1 MTQIINKGLNPVM
14 SLKTLLQSY
23 LSIEQM
29 QHIDASL
36 RVTGMSLDSRKI
48 TQGML
53 FVALKGTQT
62 HGLRFAKKA
71 ETLGAIAVIWETDDS
86 ITAPVLNIPLLEIA
100 QLSDKLGQIAHHY
113 FSYPSRDLS
122 MIGITG
128 TDGKTSISHFLAQA
142 INTRYPNSCHVIG
155 TLGLGT
161 PDHLAQA
168 THTTPD
174 AITVH
179 QVLQQQKNQYADM
192 VAMEV
197 SSHALDQGRVN
208 AVQFNTAVLSN
219 LTRDHLDYHHTVAAY
234 AAAKEKLFY
243 WHSLENIVVNID
255 DAMGL
260 RLAKAR
266 ANSAVRVIAYGLNA
280 PKSLPKGIDM
290 ILARK
295 AHFDHRGIVANI
307 VTPIG
312 ESTLT
317 APILGRF
324 NLSNLLAVLGVLITQ
339 NYSLEEALAQI
350 AQVKTVAGRMQRIS
364 SSIEK
369 IEEKRLVV
377 VDYAHTPGA
386 LEQALLA
393 SREHTQQRLICVF
406 GCGGDRDTGKRPLM
420 AQKAEYLADRII
432 VTDDNPRYED
442 AVNIF
447 KDIKQGFKKLDKVT
461 FEHDRYK
468 AIRLAIGEA
477 QAGDMVLIA
486 GKGHE
491 TVQIIKDQNIAFDDC
506 QVART
511 ALQEIQQ

>member
-1 MTQIINKGLNPVM
+1 MNSSLTPIM
-14 SLKTLLQSY
+14 SLKTLLAPY
-23 LSIEQM
+23 LNATQQNE
-29 QHIDASL
+29 IDSL
-36 RVTGMSLDSRKI
+36 TLTGMSLDSRNI
-48 TQGML
+48 SDGML

-62 HGLRFAKKA
+62 HGVRFAPKA
-71 ETLGAIAVIWETDDS
+71 AALGAVAIIWEADEH
-86 ITAPVLNIPLLEIA
+86 ITAPSLSIPILAIA
-100 QLSDKLGQIAHHY
+100 DLSAKLGAIAHHY
-113 FSYPSRDLS
+113 FAYPSQNLC
-122 MIGITG
+122 MVGITG

-142 INTRYPNSCHVIG
+142 INAQTPNKCHVIG
-155 TLGLGT
+155 TLGIGT

-174 AITVH
+174 VITVH
-179 QVLQQQKNQYADM
+179 QTLQQQKSHHAEV

-219 LTRDHLDYHHTVAAY
+219 LTRDHLDYHHTIAAY
-234 AAAKEKLFY
+234 TAAKEKLFY
-243 WHSLENIVVNID
+243 WPNLENIVVNSD

-260 RLAKAR
+260 RLAQER
-266 ANSAVRVIAYGLNA
+266 ANSTVRVIAYGLYT
-280 PKSLPKGIDM
+280 PTTLPQGVEL
-290 ILARK
+290 ILAQE
-295 AHFDHRGIVANI
+295 AQFDHRGIVANI

-312 ESTLT
+312 ESQLI

-339 NYSLEEALAQI
+339 NYSLDEAIAQI

-364 SSIEK
+364 VNTAEK
-369 IEEKRLVV
+369 EEKRLVV

-406 GCGGDRDTGKRPLM
+406 GCGGDRDRGKRPLM

-432 VTDDNPRYED
+432 VTDDNPRYEN
-442 AVNIF
+442 AITIF
-447 KDIKQGFKKLDKVT
+447 KEIKQGFKTLDKVT
-461 FEHDRYK
+461 FEHDRAT
-468 AIRLAIGEA
+468 AIRLAISEA

-491 TVQIIKDQNIAFDDC
+491 TVQIIKDAVIPFDDC
-506 QVART
+506 QVAAT
-511 ALQEIQQ
+511 ILQETQQ